1 MKAAESRLLWGSL
14 GFFMISI
21 FAGCA
26 ADRELAIVRNDLDR
40 MNRQLLQLQVAQEV
54 SQTKPRELVQR
65 ELEGE
70 RRNIAD
76 LQASLDELKQ
86 QMGVL
91 SERLEESGAQLRQ
104 RVNALEARVSPGMTP
119 PPATSSAGPSAV
131 APAKPPTAAPG
142 QSSTTS
148 PPADPS
154 PASAE
159 AKRVYQA
166 ALGDYQRGKFDLAVQ
181 GFRTYLEQAPRGD
194 VADTAQYYL
203 AESLYSAKDY
213 HNAIGEFEN
222 LIRQYSQSPQVP
234 SALLK
239 TGYAYFEIKDSGQ
252 GRRALRTLIEKYPF
266 SREAKL
272 AEERLR
278 LEDRASR

>member
-1 MKAAESRLLWGSL
+1 MNAVERRLLWGSL
-14 GFFMISI
+14 GLLTILLM
-21 FAGCA
+21 AGCA
-26 ADRELAIVRNDLDR
+26 GDRDLAIIRNDLDR

-54 SQTKPRELVQR
+54 SQTKPREFVQR

-70 RRNIAD
+70 RRQIAD
-76 LQASLDELKQ
+76 LKAGVDELKQ
-86 QMGVL
+86 QVGVL
-91 SERLEESGAQLRQ
+91 TERLDEVGNQLRQ
-104 RVNALEARVSPGMTP
+104 RAGPQESRVPPGTTQSTTP
-119 PPATSSAGPSAV
+119 GSASPPAGTKPAPTPSGQTSSATPPSDA
-131 APAKPPTAAPG
+131 
-142 QSSTTS
+142 
-148 PPADPS
+148 S

-159 AKRVYQA
+159 ARRVYQA

-203 AESLYSAKDY
+203 GESLYSAKDY
-213 HNAIGEFEN
+213 RGAIGEFER
-222 LIRQYSQSPQVP
+222 LVREYAQSPQVP
-234 SALLK
+234 SSLLK
-239 TGYAYFEIKDSGQ
+239 TGYAYFELRDSGQ
-252 GRRALRTLIEKYPF
+252 GRRALRTLIEKYPY